1 MEWKVIF
8 AQSVTVVFS
17 TMLIIFIGA
26 RLFSC
31 LSLNPS
37 EHGIL
42 TNDSCTVAIGSFK
55 ALANEVLQAPPI
67 IANTHW
73 GAGSCSFWLRTLTHV
88 NRGKKKVLSL
98 NEELSVVQ
106 L

>member
-42 TNDSCTVAIGSFK
+42 TNYSCTVAIGSFK
-55 ALANEVLQAPPI
+55 ALVSKRDFTSSSNDRQHPL
-67 IANTHW
+67 
-73 GAGSCSFWLRTLTHV
+73 GSRIMQFLATHV
-88 NRGKKKVLSL
+88 NARK
-98 NEELSVVQ
+98 
-106 L
+106 